1 MRISCPTAR
10 SVTPRRADGLPGRA
24 DCHGS
29 LAAPVLDR
37 SGQSLTLVQPAVLT
51 QLVLDFA
58 HNFKLR
64 FVADVV
70 RVASRLIGAIGLI
83 V

>member
-1 MRISCPTAR
+1 
-10 SVTPRRADGLPGRA
+10 
-24 DCHGS
+24 
-29 LAAPVLDR
+29 
-37 SGQSLTLVQPAVLT
+37 LT